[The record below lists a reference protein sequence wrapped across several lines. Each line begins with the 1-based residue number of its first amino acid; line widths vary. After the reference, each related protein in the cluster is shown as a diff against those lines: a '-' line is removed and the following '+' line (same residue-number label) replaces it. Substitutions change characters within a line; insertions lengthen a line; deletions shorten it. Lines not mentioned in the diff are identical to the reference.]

1 MSDTLGETRR
11 RYERLDQSIVKD
23 SWRRLVP
30 NKKELLKDAVAG
42 IPGAVGSVPD
52 GMAAS
57 VLAGVNPIHG
67 LYASFAGPIAGGL
80 TSSTQFMVITT
91 TSAAALAAGSAIA
104 SVPSSQRAAAMILLT
119 AIAGVA
125 MIAAGVFKLG
135 RYARFVS
142 YSVMRGFLAG
152 VAINIILGQLP
163 DLTGAPSHGALAID
177 KAWGVITHPHS
188 VDVHTLVIGALA
200 GVILL
205 STSRTRFSSFAAL
218 IALIVPTLMAVLL
231 HWDEVKRV
239 SSKGPI
245 PAGLPLP
252 GLPHLSMFTPSL
264 FGGALAV
271 AAVVLVQGVGV
282 GEAVPNPDGTATNVN
297 QDFIAEG
304 VGNLASALFRGQ
316 PVGGSVGQTA
326 LNRTAGART
335 RWAAIFSGLWMVAIL
350 VAFSPAISRVAL
362 TTLAAVLIV
371 AAVSS
376 LSPGE
381 ILNTWRAGPNSQIAL
396 VSTFVAT
403 LFLPIPAA
411 VGLGVVISLLLQLN
425 REAMDLRVVQLR
437 LNADGSFDEATVPSV
452 LPSDAVTVLDVYG
465 SLLYAGSRTLQVRLP
480 ELQGFSH
487 GALVLR
493 LRGRAQ
499 LGNTFLH
506 VIEDYATRLATCDG
520 RLFLSGVS
528 DDLSEQLDR
537 SGVLTRA
544 PIEVVAST
552 TRIGKSSREAVDRAE
567 AWLDGDN

>member
-1 MSDTLGETRR
+1 M
-11 RYERLDQSIVKD
+11 I
-23 SWRRLVP
+23 
-30 NKKELLKDAVAG
+30 KDAVAG
-42 IPGAVGSVPD
+42 IPGAIGSVPD

-67 LYASFAGPIAGGL
+67 LYASFAGPVAGGL

-91 TSAAALAAGSAIA
+91 TSAAALAAGSTVA
-104 SVPSSQRAAAMILLT
+104 SVAPSQRAAAMILLT
-119 AIAGVA
+119 AIAGAA
-125 MIAAGVFKLG
+125 MVLAGVFKLG

-152 VAINIILGQLP
+152 VAVNIILGQLP
-163 DLTGAPSHGALAID
+163 DLTGSPAHGSLAID
-177 KAWGVITHPHS
+177 KAWGVLTHPHS
-188 VDVHTLVIGALA
+188 MDVHTILIGVFA
-200 GVILL
+200 GVILV

-218 IALIVPTLMAVLL
+218 VALIIPTLTAVLL
-231 HWDEVKRV
+231 HWDEVQRV

-252 GLPHLSMFTPSL
+252 GIPHLSMFTPSL
-264 FGGALAV
+264 LGGALAV

-297 QDFIAEG
+297 QDFVAEG
-304 VGNLASALFRGQ
+304 VGNLASALFKGQ

-335 RWAAIFSGLWMVAIL
+335 RWAAIFSGIWMMAIL

-362 TTLAAVLIV
+362 TTLASVLIV

-376 LSPGE
+376 LAPGE

-437 LNADGSFDEATVPSV
+437 LNVDGSFDELPVPDV
-452 LPSDAVTVLDVYG
+452 LPSHDVTVLDVYG

-480 ELQGFSH
+480 DLNGFSH

-506 VIEDYATRLATCDG
+506 VIEDYATRLSAVDG

-528 DDLSEQLDR
+528 SDLNTQLDR
-537 SGVLTRA
+537 SGVLKRA
-544 PIEVVAST
+544 PIEVVIST
-552 TRIGKSSREAVDRAE
+552 TRIGKSSREAVDRARS
-567 AWLDGDN
+567 WLESGR